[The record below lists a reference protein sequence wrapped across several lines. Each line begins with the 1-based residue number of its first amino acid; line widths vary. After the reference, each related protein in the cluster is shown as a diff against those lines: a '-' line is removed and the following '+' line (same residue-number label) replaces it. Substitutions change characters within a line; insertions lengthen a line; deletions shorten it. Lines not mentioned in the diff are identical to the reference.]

1 MPDEADVKLQSYNIR
16 KNGGFYRRY
25 FKRPLD
31 FMISFLA
38 LIVLCPFFFLISIL
52 IKLTSKGPIFYTQ
65 LRPGKDQKIFK
76 LYKFRTMIQGADRY
90 QKIGVEVYENDQR
103 VTPLGKFLRRFKIDE
118 LPQLI
123 NVLKGEMSIVGPR
136 PSLPEYLAQYEDWEL
151 ERFKV
156 RPGLT
161 GLAQVNGNIYLDR
174 KERSAYDVQYVRKV
188 SFVLDLKIV
197 LKTIAVAFYGEEK
210 FINKLS
216 EVDEHVSERDAHK

>member
-1 MPDEADVKLQSYNIR
+1 MP
-16 KNGGFYRRY
+16 GGAELKPQKEKRGLYRRY

-31 FMISFLA
+31 FSLSLLA
-38 LIVLCPFFFLISIL
+38 LIVLCPFLFLISIL
-52 IKLTSKGPIFYTQ
+52 IKLTSKGPVFYTQ

-90 QKIGVEVYENDQR
+90 QKVGVEVYENDNR

-188 SFVLDLKIV
+188 SFVLDLEIV
-197 LKTIAVAFYGEEK
+197 LKTIVVAFCGEEK
-210 FINKLS
+210 FINKQS
-216 EVDEHVSERDAHK
+216 EVDGHVLERNAHK

>member
-1 MPDEADVKLQSYNIR
+1 MAGEGDKRPQKKYGL
-16 KNGGFYRRY
+16 YRRY

-31 FMISFLA
+31 FSLSLLA

-188 SFVLDLKIV
+188 SFILDLKIV
-197 LKTIAVAFYGEEK
+197 LKTIAVAFYGEDK
-210 FINKLS
+210 FINKQS
-216 EVDEHVSERDAHK
+216 EVDEHVLERDAHK

>member
-1 MPDEADVKLQSYNIR
+1 MRCREGRIKGHKKKYGL
-16 KNGGFYRRY
+16 YRRY

-31 FMISFLA
+31 FTLSLLA
-38 LIVLCPFFFLISIL
+38 LIVLCPFFFFISIL